1 MRSARLTTQGAKSI
15 QYGRVEV
22 VAKVPKGDWLWPAIW
37 MMPEESKYGIWPL
50 SGEIDIMESRGNA
63 RGYRNGGRET
73 VSSTI
78 HWGERKLSLG
88 FESDLVELKTRQVPH
103 GRPTTSSELHKNTKF
118 KEQSIPKAS
127 IPSVWSGQKITF
139 THGSTIDFSK
149 FFTSTSRNR
158 IYGNAATSKVN
169 TRTAPC
175 SQIHGISGR

>member
-1 MRSARLTTQGAKSI
+1 VRSARLTTQGAKSI

-37 MMPEESKYGIWPL
+37 MMPEDSVYGIWPL

-88 FESDLVELKTRQVPH
+88 FESDLVELKHVRYLVEDRQLLQNYTKTQNSKNRLFRRLPYLRSGVVKRLPLH
-103 GRPTTSSELHKNTKF
+103 MGR
-118 KEQSIPKAS
+118 Q
-127 IPSVWSGQKITF
+127 
-139 THGSTIDFSK
+139 
-149 FFTSTSRNR
+149 STSASSLRR
-158 IYGNAATSKVN
+158 LQETGSMAT
-169 TRTAPC
+169 RPFP
-175 SQIHGISGR
+175 R